1 MLSVSNDTKIGGA
14 LVFLGALFMVLGVM
28 LFFDRALMTLGNLMF
43 LVGFAFLSGPT
54 RTLQFFMARS
64 RLRGTVAF
72 FLGVTLILLGW
83 TFTGMLVEGF
93 GFLNL
98 FGNFFPIALTW
109 MRSMPFLGPALNLPL
124 VKQCLDKLA
133 NVQPDVKAEK
143 ETSGSWA

>member
-1 MLSVSNDTKIGGA
+1 
-14 LVFLGALFMVLGVM
+14 
-28 LFFDRALMTLGNLMF
+28 
-43 LVGFAFLSGPT
+43 
-54 RTLQFFMARS
+54 
-64 RLRGTVAF
+64 
-72 FLGVTLILLGW
+72 
-83 TFTGMLVEGF
+83 MLVEGF

>member
-1 MLSVSNDTKIGGA
+1 MFSVSNDTKIGGA
-14 LVFLGALFMVLGVM
+14 LVFLGALFMFLGVV
-28 LFFDRALMTLGNLMF
+28 LFFDRALMTLGNIMF
-43 LVGFAFLSGPT
+43 LVGFAFLSGPS
-54 RTLQFFMARS
+54 RTFQFFTARS

-72 FLGVTLILLGW
+72 FLGVVLILMGW
-83 TFTGMLVEGF
+83 TFTGMIIECF

-109 MRSMPFLGPALNLPL
+109 MRSMPFLGPTLNLPV
-124 VKQCLDKLA
+124 VKQCLDKIA